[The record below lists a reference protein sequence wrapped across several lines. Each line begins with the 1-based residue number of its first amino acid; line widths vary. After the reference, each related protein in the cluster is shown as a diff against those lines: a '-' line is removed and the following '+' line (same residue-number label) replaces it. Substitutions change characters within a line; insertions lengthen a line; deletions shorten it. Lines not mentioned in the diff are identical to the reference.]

1 MGASLHYMRNQL
13 WLGVT
18 LAVCAVAGFGQD
30 YKIIT
35 LAGGGVP
42 QNVPATSASL
52 GGAIAVATDPNR
64 MAIAFAKAVE
74 AGRAA
79 HEIGLGAQLDTASA
93 TSPLTG
99 FLN

>member
-52 GGAIAVATDPNR
+52 GGAIAVATDGAGNLYMTLRPYSAVVR
-64 MAIAFAKAVE
+64 M
-74 AGRAA
+74 
-79 HEIGLGAQLDTASA
+79 DS
-93 TSPLTG
+93 TS
-99 FLN
+99 